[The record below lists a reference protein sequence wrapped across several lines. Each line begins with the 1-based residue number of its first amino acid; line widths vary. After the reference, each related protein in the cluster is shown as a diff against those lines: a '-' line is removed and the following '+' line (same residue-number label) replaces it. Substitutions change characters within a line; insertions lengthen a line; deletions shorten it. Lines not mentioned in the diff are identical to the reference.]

1 MTLLIDA
8 LANLKIYNIKD
19 ELKGKVVL
27 LLKNLAAASVEN
39 KTHLESTV
47 LAHEEKEKL
56 VAFLSW
62 SAEDIKFN
70 KRKELFSPDNNSL
83 NVFELFLVLI
93 SVDYGVF
100 NNISF

>member
-39 KTHLESTV
+39 KAHLESTV

-56 VAFLSW
+56 VAFLS
-62 SAEDIKFN
+62 
-70 KRKELFSPDNNSL
+70 
-83 NVFELFLVLI
+83 
-93 SVDYGVF
+93 
-100 NNISF
+100 

>member
-56 VAFLSW
+56 VAFLS
-62 SAEDIKFN
+62 
-70 KRKELFSPDNNSL
+70 
-83 NVFELFLVLI
+83 
-93 SVDYGVF
+93 
-100 NNISF
+100 